1 MKALFVSNDCS
12 IFDPGSATRER
23 MRSYA
28 AAIGELHIV
37 SRAPEGALQITEGP
51 LTLHPVVAGK
61 LFYLGTLE
69 KKIREL
75 TLAHGI
81 EVVSAQDPF
90 EHGRAAMRAIRG
102 VPAKLHLQIHT
113 DFLSP
118 WFVRSG
124 VFRSMKVPAPAINR
138 VRLQIASD
146 IIPRA
151 DGVRAVS
158 ERVASSVSVTYG
170 VPMPS
175 VVPVPVS
182 TDLPAPLPLP
192 PHNFSFA
199 FLTCSRLAP
208 EKRIEDILMALGR
221 LGLHHDTV
229 GLVIIGD
236 GPERK
241 KLEELTAKL
250 GLTQRVLFMGE
261 QKDARAYMASANAY
275 IQASAYEGY
284 GRTLIEAALARIPII
299 TTDVGIVGEVLKGY
313 EDVLSTPP
321 GDTANLAAH
330 MEALIRDHQLR
341 LSLVMNAEHSVRNHL
356 AAYPDIPAA
365 IAEDLTHALAPRQ

>member
-1 MKALFVSNDCS
+1 
-12 IFDPGSATRER
+12 
-23 MRSYA
+23 
-28 AAIGELHIV
+28 
-37 SRAPEGALQITEGP
+37 
-51 LTLHPVVAGK
+51 
-61 LFYLGTLE
+61 
-69 KKIREL
+69 
-75 TLAHGI
+75 
-81 EVVSAQDPF
+81 
-90 EHGRAAMRAIRG
+90 
-102 VPAKLHLQIHT
+102 
-113 DFLSP
+113 
-118 WFVRSG
+118 
-124 VFRSMKVPAPAINR
+124 
-138 VRLQIASD
+138 
-146 IIPRA
+146 
-151 DGVRAVS
+151 
-158 ERVASSVSVTYG
+158 
-170 VPMPS
+170 
-175 VVPVPVS
+175 
-182 TDLPAPLPLP
+182 
-192 PHNFSFA
+192 
-199 FLTCSRLAP
+199 
-208 EKRIEDILMALGR
+208 MALGR

>member
-1 MKALFVSNDCS
+1 MKALFVSNDFS

-37 SRAPEGALQITEGP
+37 SRAPDGATEVTEGP
-51 LTLHPVVAGK
+51 LTLHPVVVGK
-61 LFYLGTLE
+61 LFYLGVIE

-75 TLAHGI
+75 VIQHGI

-90 EHGRAAMRAIRG
+90 EHGRAALRAIRG
-102 VPAKLHLQIHT
+102 IPAKLHLQIHT

-124 VFRSMKVPAPAINR
+124 VFRSMKVPAPALNR
-138 VRLQIASD
+138 MRLQIADSV
-146 IIPRA
+146 IPKA
-151 DGVRAVS
+151 DGIRAVS
-158 ERVASSVSVTYG
+158 ERVASSVAVTYG
-170 VPMPS
+170 VPMPT
-175 VVPVPVS
+175 VIPVPV
-182 TDLPAPLPLP
+182 TLDAPPPLPFP
-192 PHNFSFA
+192 PHEFSFV
-199 FLTCSRLAP
+199 FFTCSRLAP
-208 EKRIEDILMALGR
+208 EKRIEDVLMALGR

-229 GLVIIGD
+229 GLIVVGD

-241 KLEELTAKL
+241 KLETLTAKL
-250 GLTQRVLFMGE
+250 GLTKRVLFMGE

-356 AAYPDIPAA
+356 ACYPDIPAA
-365 IAEDLTHALAPRQ
+365 IAEDLAAARVPRT